1 MSLFHRVVI
10 AIDES
15 AAAADAR
22 ALAAT
27 LAAPGAELITAHV
40 AAGHHETAEVQ
51 ADVTLSG
58 AFAGALDGLVRERS
72 ADLVVLGAHH
82 HGHLWSANHTHSA
95 LHHLSCS
102 VAVAPDGYGDAE
114 PAPFATIGVAYDE
127 TTPEAEAALTAAR
140 RLAHPSGAEVRVI
153 EVVRDSNLP
162 SSASTQGW
170 KAQQAETRLAALG
183 GVSVTVLEGDPVHRL
198 REAAADLDLLVLGRH
213 HPSALAALL
222 LDNTTDAIVGHVS
235 CPLLVHSAG
244 TI

>member
-1 MSLFHRVVI
+1 MSPYHRVVI
-10 AIDES
+10 AIDGS
-15 AAAADAR
+15 PAAADAR

-40 AAGHHETAEVQ
+40 AAGHHETAEVE

-58 AFAGALDGLVRERS
+58 SFAGALDGFVRERE

-82 HGHLWSANHTHSA
+82 HGHLWSSNHTHSA

-102 VAVAPDGYGDAE
+102 VAVAPVGFGVAE
-114 PAPFATIGVAYDE
+114 RGALAVIGVAYDE
-127 TTPEAEAALTAAR
+127 STPGADAALAAAR
-140 RLAHPSGAEVRVI
+140 GIAEVSGAEVRVI

-162 SSASTQGW
+162 SAESTQGW
-170 KAQQAETRLAALG
+170 KAQEAGARLAALE

-198 REAAADLDLLVLGRH
+198 REAAADLDLLVLGQH

-222 LDNTTDAIVGHVS
+222 LDNTVDALAGHVT
-235 CPLLVHSAG
+235 CPLLVQAV
-244 TI
+244 